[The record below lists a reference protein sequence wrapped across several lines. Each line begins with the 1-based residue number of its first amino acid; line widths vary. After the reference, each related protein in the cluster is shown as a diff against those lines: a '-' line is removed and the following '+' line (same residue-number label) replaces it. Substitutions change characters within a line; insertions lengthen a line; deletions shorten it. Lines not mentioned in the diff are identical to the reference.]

1 MSVIVY
7 STKSFRLKSFINL
20 VREKYI
26 RAIALNTPPHSELA
40 IFYDY
45 EIILYDIPSSSTIRT
60 YPLNFIIYLQF
71 NTSNKLLALSSKG
84 SVSIIDINTQ
94 SITSPKLLNQTTLAK
109 WYPFN
114 STDFIYCTTSNEVC
128 LCNYTQQS
136 KQASTTYIKLDG
148 YNEQHIVDVAWY
160 DIDENYKYVLTA
172 FGNGDIVLLDMN
184 GVPTIINK
192 FDRSGGGLVKVI
204 WLMNEPGSFMSI
216 GKNSTRVT
224 LYNVSRKNYKSII
237 KLASYPIINCVCF
250 DNSNSKVLLALD
262 NGAVLIYDLVKYK
275 SVFDVTPGHSE
286 TVFDLKFSPFI
297 NGCFA
302 TCAYDGFI
310 KVWNMETNNV
320 TLTLKVN
327 DPGIITD
334 TNDKS
339 RIYALKWSPLHKDHL
354 LSGDSRNTIRIW
366 DISKQ
371 KQLAM
376 HMITNSSNHKVEVIG
391 IDWDKSTN
399 LIYASCYN
407 VVHVLLFEALKFN
420 TMHTVVIGQGKL
432 FQIKVSPH
440 EPGTFA
446 VSAMDSFIRMYS
458 NVNNSNNN
466 SNEYKQTKLLKGHTH
481 KVFGIAFHPKEN
493 ILASS
498 SDDFKVGIWNIN
510 DAEPKAKY
518 LLGHTSN
525 VRQLI
530 WLANSSTK
538 LLCSGSW
545 DSTTRIW
552 NVDYM
557 ICVALINEHQSDV
570 YGIDLNPFHPF
581 VLGTSSR
588 DNSIRFWNYIYK
600 NPIDYVIAFNDYTTN
615 KEMFSVFPMLYEQ
628 CEAVCAYK
636 DKSKIEQAIDIGECV
651 VNFFY
656 YVDSAKELF
665 DILRIV
671 LNIKQHSDENNKLF
685 YLTDMYSAY
694 KSKALNLE
702 FKYFNDKKF
711 DYHVKKEDLVK
722 EALDYCMK
730 CGDWEKFCELSIEI
744 GNWKQAVMAA
754 PHVSMAYWEDT
765 VKRYNAY
772 ITNENNTNS
781 GSTGMYSENDKLT
794 SALLVKDVETSVNA
808 LVNVNEHD
816 NAILTWIYKAYMNN
830 NNSSSNGNN
839 KHNNSFFDDEYV
851 FDDVDEL
858 LNENKDISE
867 LSKITYKIVHK
878 YLTMG
883 DSIKAASSLLS
894 IKKVSECIKTLLR
907 TNETELAFIIST
919 ITNNH
924 IYEYDILL
932 SLLSQQIKGNTYSLP
947 RCMNIINTT
956 SNYNYRYL
964 LYTYLHNCSNGLK
977 EPALTEYNNV
987 YAKVTDVNIQYLHNN
1002 NYDKLLTALQSLQHS
1017 ICEQLKQN
1025 ANVNVNEE
1033 HVIQLLHLFN
1043 ITKVMNINAI
1053 QDKAM
1058 SIQMYRCV
1066 LYCGLL
1072 MEILNHNCRSV
1083 LLLSNEI
1090 MNMKFN
1096 ENQNDDEMFICGTAL
1111 KLYKEV
1117 KNKDLPLT
1125 TVTSSKEVAVDLN
1138 EVFKCVEMFSNIYAR
1153 KYYCDRG
1160 VNKFYFLKSETF
1172 PVNTKNICISKL
1184 RTKVIKGKVIYING
1198 GSYTISQ
1205 SEGMEMQKVI
1215 SRLSF
1220 MKNEETMLI
1229 CS

>member
-60 YPLNFIIYLQF
+60 YPLNFITYLQF

-84 SVSIIDINTQ
+84 SISIIDINTQ

-128 LCNYTQQS
+128 LCNYTLQS
-136 KQASTTYIKLDG
+136 KQSNTYIKLDG
-148 YNEQHIVDVAWY
+148 YADHHIVDVSWY

-184 GVPTIINK
+184 DVPTIINK
-192 FDRSGGGLVKVI
+192 FDKSGGGLVKVI

-224 LYNVSRKNYKSII
+224 LYNVSRKSYKSII
-237 KLASYPIINCVCF
+237 KLASCPIINCVCF
-250 DNSNSKVLLALD
+250 DNNSNKVLLALD
-262 NGAVLIYDLVKYK
+262 NGAVLIYDLVTYK

-327 DPGIITD
+327 DPGITE

-354 LSGDSRNTIRIW
+354 LSGDSRNTVRIW
-366 DISKQ
+366 DIAKQ

-376 HMITNSSNHKVEVIG
+376 HVITNSSNHKVEVIG
-391 IDWDKSTN
+391 IDWDKTTN

-407 VVHVLLFEALKFN
+407 VVHILLFEGLKFN
-420 TMHTVVIGQGKL
+420 TMHTIVIGQGKL

-440 EPGTFA
+440 EQGTFV

-458 NVNNSNNN
+458 NANIVG
-466 SNEYKQTKLLKGHTH
+466 NEYKQTKLLKGHTH

-498 SDDFKVGIWNIN
+498 SDDFKVGIWNVN
-510 DAEPKAKY
+510 EPEPKAKY

-530 WLANSSTK
+530 WIANSSSK

-557 ICVALINEHQSDV
+557 ICVSLINEHQSDV

-581 VLGTSSR
+581 MLGTSSR
-588 DNSIRFWNYIYK
+588 DNSIRFWNYICK
-600 NPIDYVIAFNDYTTN
+600 SPIDYVVVFNNYNSN
-615 KEMFSVFPMLYEQ
+615 KEMFNAFPMLYEK
-628 CEAVCAYK
+628 CEEVCACK

-651 VNFFY
+651 INFFY
-656 YVDSAKELF
+656 YVESAKELF
-665 DILRIV
+665 DILRVV

-754 PHVSMAYWEDT
+754 PHVSMAYWEDI
-765 VKRYNAY
+765 VKRYNAH
-772 ITNENNTNS
+772 ISNENNNNSTN
-781 GSTGMYSENDKLT
+781 GALAYNENDKLT
-794 SALLVKDVETSVNA
+794 SALLVKDIETSISA
-808 LVNVNEHD
+808 LVNINEHD
-816 NAILTWIYKAYMNN
+816 NAILTWIYKAYMNAQR
-830 NNSSSNGNN
+830 NSNSNS

-858 LNENKDISE
+858 LNDNKDISE

-894 IKKVSECIKTLLR
+894 IRKVSECIKTLLR
-907 TNETELAFIIST
+907 TNETELAFIITT

-932 SLLSQQIKGNTYSLP
+932 SLLSQQIKGNTYSLS
-947 RCMNIINTT
+947 RCMSIINTS
-956 SNYNYRYL
+956 SNYNYKYL
-964 LYTYLHNCSNGLK
+964 LYTFLHNCSSLK

-987 YAKVTDVNIQYLHNN
+987 YAKVTDVNVQYLHNN
-1002 NYDKLLTALQSLQHS
+1002 NYDKLLSSLQSLQHS
-1017 ICEQLKQN
+1017 ICEQLKHS
-1025 ANVNVNEE
+1025 ANVYEE
-1033 HVIQLLHLFN
+1033 HIIQLLHIFN
-1043 ITKVMNINAI
+1043 VTKVMNINAI
-1053 QDKAM
+1053 QDKTI
-1058 SIQMYRCV
+1058 STQMYRSV

-1096 ENQNDDEMFICGTAL
+1096 VHQNEDELFICGAAI
-1111 KLYKEV
+1111 KLYREV
-1117 KNKDLPLT
+1117 KNKELPLMNT
-1125 TVTSSKEVAVDLN
+1125 SNSSKEVAIDLN
-1138 EVFKCVEMFSNIYAR
+1138 EVFKCVEMFANVYAR

-1172 PVNTKNICISKL
+1172 PVNTKTICISKL
-1184 RTKVIKGKVIYING
+1184 RTKVIKGKVIHVNG

-1229 CS
+1229 CY

>member
-26 RAIALNTPPHSELA
+26 RAIALNAPPRSELA

-45 EIILYDIPSSSTIRT
+45 EIILYDIHSSSTIRT
-60 YPLNFIIYLQF
+60 YPLNFITFLQF
-71 NTSNKLLALSSKG
+71 NASNKLLALTSKG
-84 SVSIIDINTQ
+84 SISVIDINTQ

-114 STDFIYCTTSNEVC
+114 STEFIYCTASNEVC
-128 LCNYTQQS
+128 LCNCALQS
-136 KQASTTYIKLDG
+136 KQANTHIKLDG
-148 YNEQHIVDVAWY
+148 YGDHHIVDISWY
-160 DIDENYKYVLTA
+160 DIDENYKYALTA
-172 FGNGDIVLLDMN
+172 FNNGDIVLLDMN
-184 GVPTIINK
+184 GVPSVINK

-204 WLMNEPGSFMSI
+204 WLLNEPGSFMSV
-216 GKNSTRVT
+216 GKNSTRVA
-224 LYNVSRKNYKSII
+224 LYNVSRKNYKSIM
-237 KLASYPIINCVCF
+237 KLADFPIVNCVCF
-250 DNSNSKVLLALD
+250 DNNCTNNGNKVLLALD

-327 DPGIITD
+327 DPGLAETS
-334 TNDKS
+334 DKS
-339 RIYALKWSPLHKDHL
+339 RIYALKWSPLHKEHL
-354 LSGDSRNTIRIW
+354 LSGDSRSTVRIW
-366 DISKQ
+366 DIAKQ

-376 HMITNSSNHKVEVIG
+376 HVIANSSGHKVEVIG
-391 IDWDKSTN
+391 IDWDKATN

-407 VVHVLLFEALKFN
+407 VVHVLLFEGLKFN
-420 TMHTVVIGQGKL
+420 LMHAVVVGQGKL

-440 EPGTFA
+440 EPGAFA
-446 VSAMDSFIRMYS
+446 VSAMDSHIRVYS
-458 NVNNSNNN
+458 NANVAG
-466 SNEYKQTKLLKGHTH
+466 NEYKQTKLLKGHTH

-498 SDDFKVGIWNIN
+498 SDDFKVGIWNVSES
-510 DAEPKAKY
+510 EPKAKY

-525 VRQLI
+525 VRQLVWI
-530 WLANSSTK
+530 ANSASK

-557 ICVALINEHQSDV
+557 ICVSLINEHQSDV

-581 VLGTSSR
+581 LLGTSSR
-588 DNSIRFWNYIYK
+588 DNSIRFWNYLCR
-600 NPIDYVIAFNDYTTN
+600 NPIDYVLVFSDYCNN
-615 KEMFSVFPMLYEQ
+615 KEMFNAFPALYEK
-628 CEAVCAYK
+628 CESVCSCK
-636 DKSKIEQAIDIGECV
+636 DKSQTEQAIDIGECV
-651 VNFFY
+651 INFFY

-665 DILRIV
+665 DILRVV

-702 FKYFNDKKF
+702 FKFFNEKKF

-730 CGDWEKFCELSIEI
+730 CGDWEKFCELSVEI
-744 GNWKQAVMAA
+744 GNWKQAIMAA
-754 PHVSMAYWEDT
+754 PHVSMAYWEDI
-765 VKRYNAY
+765 VKRYNAG
-772 ITNENNTNS
+772 ISSDNNNNS
-781 GSTGMYSENDKLT
+781 NSNGNALTCTEDDKLT
-794 SALLVKDVETSVNA
+794 SALLVKDIEPSVNA
-808 LVNVNEHD
+808 LVNVNEYD
-816 NAILTWIYKAYMNN
+816 SAILTWIYKAYRNTQKN
-830 NNSSSNGNN
+830 SNSSKRGD
-839 KHNNSFFDDEYV
+839 SFFEDEYA

-878 YLTMG
+878 YLTVG

-894 IKKVSECIKTLLR
+894 IKKVGECIKTLLR
-907 TNETELAFIIST
+907 TNETELAFIIAT
-919 ITNNH
+919 ITSNR
-924 IYEYDILL
+924 IYEFDILL
-932 SLLSQQIKGNTYSLP
+932 SLLSQQIKGNTYSLS
-947 RCMNIINTT
+947 RCMNIINAS
-956 SNYNYRYL
+956 SNHNYKYL
-964 LYTYLHNCSNGLK
+964 LYTFLHNCSSLK
-977 EPALTEYNNV
+977 EPALTEYNNT
-987 YAKVTDVNIQYLHNN
+987 YAKVTDINIHFLHNS
-1002 NYDKLLTALQSLQHS
+1002 NYDKLLSSLQSLQHV
-1017 ICEQLKQN
+1017 ICEQLRQN
-1025 ANVNVNEE
+1025 TSINEE
-1033 HVIQLLHLFN
+1033 HIVQLLHLFDV
-1043 ITKVMNINAI
+1043 TKVMNINAI
-1053 QDKAM
+1053 QDKTV
-1058 SIQMYRCV
+1058 STQMHRCV

-1072 MEILNHNCRSV
+1072 MEVLNHNSRSV

-1090 MNMKFN
+1090 VNMKFN
-1096 ENQNDDEMFICGTAL
+1096 VNLSEDELFICGAAG
-1111 KLYKEV
+1111 KLHREV
-1117 KNKDLPLT
+1117 KNKELPLMKGNGI
-1125 TVTSSKEVAVDLN
+1125 KEVGIDLS
-1138 EVFKCVEMFSNIYAR
+1138 EVFKCVETFSNAYAR
-1153 KYYCDRG
+1153 KYYCDG
-1160 VNKFYFLKSETF
+1160 DVNKFYFLKSETF

-1184 RTKVIKGKVIYING
+1184 RTKVIKGKAVHVNG

-1205 SEGMEMQKVI
+1205 SEGMEVQKVI

-1229 CS
+1229 CY